1 MSKKSGIL
9 TVAALLTFLSGI
21 SMAET
26 VQSPPPPGKGPA
38 SMMRQRGE
46 LADPDN
52 RLRLI
57 REKLGLSD
65 EQATKIK
72 PILVAEQAEI
82 EKLRGNSSLNR
93 DQRRAKLEEL
103 NKGTSEKIR
112 KELTEEQQKKYD
124 AIKAKITETRA
135 KSRGSKPGTQPIE
148 FTPDKRLAR
157 LTEHLVLTKEQQD
170 QIKPILE
177 GEYVKLKEL
186 PANDTYNRDQRRARL
201 QEITGE
207 TNTKIMPILTPE
219 QQKKYRQARD
229 TIIDRRSQKKR
240 STEKQ

>member
-1 MSKKSGIL
+1 MSKKTGIL
-9 TVAALLTFLSGI
+9 AVAALLTLFAGI
-21 SMAET
+21 SIAET
-26 VQSPPPPGKGPA
+26 VQSPAQGKGPA

-52 RLRLI
+52 RLKLI
-57 REKLGLSD
+57 RERLGLSD
-65 EQATKIK
+65 EQAAKIK

-93 DQRRAKLEEL
+93 DQRRAKLEDL

-112 KELTEEQQKKYD
+112 QELTEEQQKKYD
-124 AIKAKITETRA
+124 AIKTKITETRS
-135 KSRGSKPGTQPIE
+135 KTRGVTPGTQPMD
-148 FTPDKRLAR
+148 FTPEKRLTR
-157 LTEHLVLTKEQQD
+157 LTERLTLTKEQQD
-170 QIKPILE
+170 LIKPILE
-177 GEYVKLKEL
+177 SEYTKLKEL
-186 PANDTYNRDQRRARL
+186 PANDTFNRDQRRAKL

-207 TNTKIMPILTPE
+207 TNAKIMPLLTPE
-219 QQKKYRQARD
+219 QQTKYKLARD